1 MDFFDFAVLDD
12 AIVDVKSCDDISLD
26 DFKEHNM
33 NSINDLSD
41 AIDDVLWEFEANN
54 DLIGVEAD
62 DSEYISDDTEFDK
75 ISDDPEAVD
84 VDTIFCSDVDEVVDK
99 ILKEKYF
106 DDCLLLDGRLDS
118 ILVLHNAFDGWF
130 ECEM

>member
-1 MDFFDFAVLDD
+1 MDFFDFDVLDN

-26 DFKEHNM
+26 DFMEHNM
-33 NSINDLSD
+33 NSIDDFSD

-62 DSEYISDDTEFDK
+62 DSEYISDDTEFDE
-75 ISDDPEAVD
+75 ISDDPESVD
-84 VDTIFCSDVDEVVDK
+84 VDTSFCFDVDEVVDK
-99 ILKEKYF
+99 LLIEKYF